1 VIRYIAGRLLQA
13 IAVILAVATVS
24 FVLLH
29 LAPGD
34 PFSGASES
42 TYSRAEDIAR
52 LKREFGLDQP
62 IVVQYA
68 RYLGNLAR
76 GNFGPSFAQHRP
88 AWDVIRE
95 TVPNTLGLAF
105 TALIIDFVIGIAAG
119 ALQGARAG
127 TRLDRAL
134 NAATLLL
141 FSVPVFWIGLILQV
155 WVAQRIGL
163 PVTGIRDI
171 SHDYYPPVQQ
181 AWDTLRHLLLPA
193 FTLGLIGAASTAR
206 FQRAQ
211 LLEVI
216 HQDYIR
222 TARAKGL
229 AERVVLWRHAARNAL
244 LPTIALFGLSLP
256 ALLSGAVL
264 VESMFS
270 WPGMGRLTTD
280 AIATRDYYVVTGIA
294 IFAATLVVTGNFL
307 AEVLGRLVDPRT
319 RALR

>member
-1 VIRYIAGRLLQA
+1 MIRYIAGRLLQA
-13 IAVILAVATVS
+13 ITVIVAVATVS

-34 PFSGASES
+34 PFTGSES
-42 TYSRAEDIAR
+42 SYTRTEDVER

-76 GNFGPSFAQHRP
+76 GNFGPSFKDHRP
-88 AWDVIRE
+88 AWDVIGE
-95 TVPNTLGLAF
+95 TLPNTLLLAF
-105 TALIIDFVIGIAAG
+105 AALIIDFAAGIAVGVA
-119 ALQGARAG
+119 QGARAG
-127 TRLDRAL
+127 TRLDRL
-134 NAATLLL
+134 LGAATLLL

-155 WVAQRIGL
+155 WIARRIGL

-171 SHDYYPPVQQ
+171 SHEYYPPLQQ

-211 LLEVI
+211 LLDVI

-229 AERVVLWRHAARNAL
+229 TETAVMLRHAARNAL
-244 LPTIALFGLSLP
+244 LPTITLFGLSLP

-264 VESMFS
+264 VERMFS
-270 WPGMGRLTTD
+270 WPGMGRLITD
-280 AIATRDYYVVTGIA
+280 SIANRDYYVVTGIA
-294 IFAATLVVTGNFL
+294 IFAAALVVASNFL
-307 AEVLGRLVDPRT
+307 AEVLGRAADPRT
-319 RALR
+319 RAIT